1 VGVYHGDLRVEL
13 YTRGGSRI
21 GEYFWE
27 KMAMGREDPPASPAD
42 SRALGQNTSL
52 GVVAATV
59 A

>member
-1 VGVYHGDLRVEL
+1 VEL

-21 GEYFWE
+21 GEYFLE
-27 KMAMGREDPPASPAD
+27 RMAMGREDPPASPAD